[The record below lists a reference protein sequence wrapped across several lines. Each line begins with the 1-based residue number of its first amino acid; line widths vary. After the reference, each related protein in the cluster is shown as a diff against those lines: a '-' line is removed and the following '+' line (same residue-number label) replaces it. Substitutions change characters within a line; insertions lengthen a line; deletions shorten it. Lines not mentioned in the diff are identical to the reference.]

1 MKYKAKSFDKL
12 YSINYNT
19 KPDSYSNE
27 NDDDDVKSQIEQQK
41 KNMDRD
47 IKFAHNVKS
56 LQSLSEIVKAN
67 TKQSPE
73 ESASAVNEAI
83 LREIEDRNLIKNIH
97 LKRRKKKYKL
107 FYAGIKTF
115 WIYLINNQ
123 TYKSSFFLKIYYI
136 QGGEKVRE
144 FFIQQ
149 RSIEVEA
156 DNKKLKLNENE
167 KK

>member
-1 MKYKAKSFDKL
+1 MKYKAESFDKL

-115 WIYLINNQ
+115 WIYLINN
-123 TYKSSFFLKIYYI
+123 
-136 QGGEKVRE
+136 
-144 FFIQQ
+144 
-149 RSIEVEA
+149 
-156 DNKKLKLNENE
+156 
-167 KK
+167 